1 MDYRIKVIAGTK
13 KEGLTLLRDGRL
25 AVSVNAPRK
34 EGLAN
39 ERALILIA
47 EYLDTRPENITL
59 IKGHTQ
65 PTKVVS
71 VKK

>member
-1 MDYRIKVIAGTK
+1 MEYRIKVIAGVK
-13 KEGLTLLRDGRL
+13 KEGVELLRDGRL

-39 ERALILIA
+39 ERALHLVA
-47 EYLDTRPENITL
+47 TYLGTLPANVTL

-65 PTKVVS
+65 STKVVS